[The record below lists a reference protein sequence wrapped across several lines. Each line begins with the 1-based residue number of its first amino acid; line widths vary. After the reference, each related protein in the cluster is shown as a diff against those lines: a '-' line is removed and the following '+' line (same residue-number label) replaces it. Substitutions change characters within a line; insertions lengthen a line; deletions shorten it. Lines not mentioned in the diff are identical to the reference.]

1 MGFTLSCAEVHE
13 ESWSSSPCE
22 FAVHSEYLMTIMVLV
37 VVIMMIM
44 IVIMMVMMMVRVV
57 MSQNT

>member
-1 MGFTLSCAEVHE
+1 MSWAEVHE
-13 ESWSSSPCE
+13 ESWSSSPFG

-37 VVIMMIM
+37 MVIMMLMLMM
-44 IVIMMVMMMVRVV
+44 IMVMMMVRVV

>member
-22 FAVHSEYLMTIMVLV
+22 FAVHSEYLMTIMLLV
-37 VVIMMIM
+37 MMVIMM
-44 IVIMMVMMMVRVV
+44 MMVMMMMMMRVMV
-57 MSQNT
+57 SRNT